1 MLRSETGKKK
11 IKMNL
16 VFVII
21 PRSAV
26 KDSYQVP
33 QGAEIW
39 LCPARHSQI
48 HQKIFR
54 RVRLSWLTFVC
65 MHYFTTLTVS
75 QTIRLCEVQL
85 YRNLTVYDC
94 LKIFIISPE
103 NFLIR
108 SDLSNWNESKTDEPT
123 IMKSWDYG
131 FFVYWGKT
139 IGARSN

>member
-1 MLRSETGKKK
+1 
-11 IKMNL
+11 MNL

-33 QGAEIW
+33 RGAEIW
-39 LCPARHSQI
+39 LCPARHSQM

-54 RVRLSWLTFVC
+54 RVRLSWLSVVNALFNTDCFSDNQIVRS
-65 MHYFTTLTVS
+65 TTAS
-75 QTIRLCEVQL
+75 NPNGGD
-85 YRNLTVYDC
+85 YKSAW
-94 LKIFIISPE
+94 KIFIISPE

-108 SDLSNWNESKTDEPT
+108 SDLSNWNECKKSEPT